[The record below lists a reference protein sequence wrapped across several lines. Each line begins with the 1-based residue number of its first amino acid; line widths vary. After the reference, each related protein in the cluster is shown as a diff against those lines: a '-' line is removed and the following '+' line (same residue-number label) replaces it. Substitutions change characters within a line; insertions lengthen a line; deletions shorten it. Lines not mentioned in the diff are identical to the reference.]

1 MSFSSE
7 VKEELSH
14 VDGHEIHCKIA
25 ELAAII
31 GLCGRLQCEE
41 GRYSLIL
48 HTENVAVARRFYSLI
63 KEVFHFQPEVSTTQ
77 HDYLKKNRF
86 YMISIKDSA
95 QALKILKTVQLINNL
110 GQMDEEFFV
119 KDNPVLQRTCC
130 RRAFLRGAFLSAGSI
145 TDPEKNYHFEIAC
158 VSKEKAEQL
167 RELFEFFGLEAKIV
181 LRKKYLSLIHI

>member
-63 KEVFHFQPEVSTTQ
+63 KEVFHFQPGVSTTQ

-86 YMISIKDSA
+86 YMISVKDSV
-95 QALKILKTVQLINNL
+95 QTLKILKTVQLINNL

-119 KDNPVLQRTCC
+119 KDNPLPQS
-130 RRAFLRGAFLSAGSI
+130 FFAGSI
-145 TDPEKNYHFEIAC
+145 SFCWFHHRP
-158 VSKEKAEQL
+158 
-167 RELFEFFGLEAKIV
+167 G
-181 LRKKYLSLIHI
+181 KKLSF